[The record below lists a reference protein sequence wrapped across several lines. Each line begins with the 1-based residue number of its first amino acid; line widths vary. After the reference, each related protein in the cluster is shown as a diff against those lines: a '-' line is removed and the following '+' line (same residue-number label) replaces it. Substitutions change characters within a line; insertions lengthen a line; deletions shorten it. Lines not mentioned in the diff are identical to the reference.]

1 MVRIAIA
8 GSTNTDLVARLPR
21 LPKRGETLIA
31 TSYMQA
37 GGGKGANQ
45 AVAARRM
52 GAQVNFI
59 GAVGP
64 DANGAATRDFMRSE
78 GIDTTHLYEKDV
90 HSGVALIFVEE
101 GTGENMIAV
110 ASGANYALAPED
122 IRKAESTIASADLL
136 LVQMELRPEATLE
149 AVTIAHRHGKPVIY
163 NPAPAPSPEVFKQLL
178 PFLSY
183 LTPNTHELEI
193 ISGGRKKSSAIKEL
207 LDAGVKGVF
216 VTLGAKGA
224 ALHTPGTK
232 ELKIDAFPVKAVD
245 TVGAGD
251 AFNGALA
258 VLIAEGKSLPDA
270 LRGAVAAGAIA
281 VTKQGAQPSMPRRE
295 EVERL
300 LAGR

>member
-1 MVRIAIA
+1 MVRVAIA
-8 GSTNTDLVARLPR
+8 GSANTDLVARLPR

-31 TSYMQA
+31 SSYMQA

-45 AVAARRM
+45 AIAARRM
-52 GAQVNFI
+52 GAEVIFI
-59 GAVGP
+59 GAVGR
-64 DANGAATRDFMRSE
+64 DAYGTATRDCMRSE
-78 GIDTTHLYEKDV
+78 GIDTTYLLEKDV

-110 ASGANYALAPED
+110 ASGANYALTPED
-122 IRKAESTIASADLL
+122 IRKAENAIATADVL

-149 AVTIAHRHGKPVIY
+149 AVKIAGGHGKPVIY
-163 NPAPAPSPEVFKQLL
+163 NPAPAPSAEVFRELL
-178 PFLSY
+178 PFLAY
-183 LTPNTHELEI
+183 ITPNIHELEI
-193 ISGGRKKSSAIKEL
+193 ITGGKKKSTAIKEL
-207 LDAGVKGVF
+207 FKAGVKGVF

-224 ALHTPGTK
+224 ALHTPGEK
-232 ELKIDAFPVKAVD
+232 ELKVDAFPVKAVD

-281 VTKQGAQPSMPRRE
+281 VTKQGAQPSMPRRK
-295 EVERL
+295 EVEQL

>member
-1 MVRIAIA
+1 MVRVAIA
-8 GSTNTDLVARLPR
+8 GSANTDLVARLPR

-31 TSYMQA
+31 SSYMQA

-52 GAQVNFI
+52 GAEVTFI
-59 GAVGP
+59 GAVGR
-64 DANGAATRDFMRSE
+64 DAYGTATRDFMRSE
-78 GIDTTHLYEKDV
+78 GIDTTYLFEKDV

-110 ASGANYALAPED
+110 ASGANYAVTPDE
-122 IRKAESTIASADLL
+122 IRRAENAIASAEVL
-136 LVQMELRPEATLE
+136 LVQMELRPEATIE
-149 AVTIAHRHGKPVIY
+149 AVKIAHRHGRPVIY
-163 NPAPAPSPEVFKQLL
+163 NPAPAPSAEVFRELL
-178 PFLSY
+178 PFLTY
-183 LTPNTHELEI
+183 ITPNIHELEI

-207 LDAGVKGVF
+207 LAGGLKGIF

-224 ALHTPGTK
+224 ALHTLGEK
-232 ELKIDAFPVKAVD
+232 ELKVDAFPVKAVD

-270 LRGAVAAGAIA
+270 LRGAVGAGAIA